1 MAGAAFHF
9 PTNTYG
15 TFAAAS
21 AGKPFYDFSNGFTF
35 SFWAAIPDRISKG
48 ERAWSGNADKDWQ
61 DFSKHELKN
70 YPSSVGW
77 VQVVARYDA
86 AAEGTVDLYPY
97 FNGNRIVPPGANN
110 NYLSEGKRATNN
122 TSKAFST
129 VCRAAKPDEGWHH
142 YAFTHDG
149 MYLAAYLDGTLLRRQ
164 FWPFVL
170 NVAGRP
176 LSQREMGERLL
187 VDRME
192 KAGLVERRAVAGD
205 RRRHAV
211 SLTAAGRAELARSE
225 PDYAALVNRAM
236 SAFTRSEVATL
247 TRLMVKLHDSIDS
260 LPSTPPVSRPTS
272 QASRTESARPSR
284 SNP

>member
-1 MAGAAFHF
+1 MKTKSPHYNE
-9 PTNTYG
+9 TNR
-15 TFAAAS
+15 FANPAHEALM
-21 AGKPFYDFSNGFTF
+21 GV
-35 SFWAAIPDRISKG
+35 W
-48 ERAWSGNADKDWQ
+48 WSG
-61 DFSKHELKN
+61 LK
-70 YPSSVGW
+70 
-77 VQVVARYDA
+77 
-86 AAEGTVDLYPY
+86 L
-97 FNGNRIVPPGANN
+97 
-110 NYLSEGKRATNN
+110 KRAAR
-122 TSKAFST
+122 SFF
-129 VCRAAKPDEGWHH
+129 RAHAISD
-142 YAFTHDG
+142 T
-149 MYLAAYLDGTLLRRQ
+149 Q
-164 FWPFVL
+164 FNALVVL

-176 LSQREMGERLL
+176 LSQREMGERLLVDKSDLTGL

-211 SLTAAGRAELARSE
+211 SLTAAGRAELERSE

-260 LPSTPPVSRPTS
+260 LPSTPPVSRPAS